1 VALALTE
8 QDIKVLS
15 HALPLAKQHNA
26 DLFLFHVVE
35 SAGGSVYGEYT
46 LDTEARED
54 EESLAKLAVALGH
67 RGVEVETFL
76 GYGNVPDELIRL
88 STENVIDVLIM
99 GGHGHRG
106 LSDLV
111 FGSTVAPVR
120 HRLNIP
126 IMVIR

>member
-1 VALALTE
+1 
-8 QDIKVLS
+8 
-15 HALPLAKQHNA
+15 
-26 DLFLFHVVE
+26 
-35 SAGGSVYGEYT
+35 
-46 LDTEARED
+46 
-54 EESLAKLAVALGH
+54 VALGH

-76 GYGNVPDELIRL
+76 GYGSVPDELIRL
-88 STENVIDVLIM
+88 ATENAIDVLIM

-111 FGSTVAPVR
+111 FGSAVAPVR